1 MKRIWWIAA
10 VVATLVLV
18 GGCHKGGHAQNSTD
32 LRMLNAVADAEPLDL
47 LVDDDVK
54 LSAIAL
60 GVTSSYSEFGSGGH
74 DVKIRSSSQGSV
86 LVDKTLSFNS
96 GVNSTL
102 VAFGKR
108 SSVQT
113 LLLADDTTSPSS
125 GHFKV
130 RVVGLSPDSGAVD
143 LYVTSGD
150 ISAAPATIPNVG
162 YGATTDYTEGT
173 PGSYRLIFTTAGTK
187 DVLFQSPSTSFADGQ
202 IVTVGV
208 FPALGG
214 KLVNGVVL
222 TPGSN
227 GGGTFLPNP
236 LGRLKAV
243 NAVPDSSTFNFKA
256 DGTTLLSAVP
266 FGGSSS
272 YVTTATG
279 ARTLQLEA
287 ANVPGTNVTT
297 LAQQIDPARDY
308 TTVAVNNLAQVQLVA
323 FADDDTLPTTG
334 FAKVRFMNAMVGSST
349 VDVLVNFASQATGL
363 AYKGASSYYQL
374 AAATNY
380 TVTFASPG
388 GVTVITTLTPVEFD
402 AGAVYTVYLMGSGSA
417 PTARLVRDR

>member
-297 LAQQIDPARDY
+297 LA
-308 TTVAVNNLAQVQLVA
+308 
-323 FADDDTLPTTG
+323 
-334 FAKVRFMNAMVGSST
+334 
-349 VDVLVNFASQATGL
+349 
-363 AYKGASSYYQL
+363 
-374 AAATNY
+374 
-380 TVTFASPG
+380 
-388 GVTVITTLTPVEFD
+388 
-402 AGAVYTVYLMGSGSA
+402 
-417 PTARLVRDR
+417 